1 MGKPLNRDE
10 LKNAYLNLM
19 SGFGIALAVLGLGHL
34 ILPHNGEPY
43 EWAQYLLLGG
53 VFPPLL
59 HAVHFPFRH
68 AKARPVVEIFRWGSS
83 FAALAFCVFIVPGGD
98 IPVICGFALAH
109 WFFLGGANGVAVHDR
124 EKIGVS
130 LFVLVAAYAAWGLL
144 SRFFWW
150 EPFGRFVTGGAQQVV
165 AAILAAAFAIWY
177 WPQDAV
183 KRSAPRAFSI
193 PRILAELALILI
205 LALVAFQL
213 PYEITDHHDF
223 YVGSAAL
230 VRQGGWLLWDVPSQY
245 GFLDILLLAALPFK
259 SLHFSLYVAASA
271 LQLLCALIMYGML
284 RALRPGAFGAAAGTL
299 LTITVAFMAVDAPQ
313 HTGLN
318 THPSVSGMRFLFCY
332 LFLAWSYWNI
342 TAENGAGGARSAR
355 FWIGSCLWAVGCL
368 WSFESAIYSTSI
380 WLPQSLWLAWE
391 TAKQG
396 SGAENTGQWRRAAL
410 IFFTSLLPLLILF
423 GAVNAFY
430 IFGLGHLPD
439 WYAFIEYAAV
449 YKGGFGAL
457 PIEPLGGVWGLLLV
471 FTAVS
476 ACAATAFRDR
486 LKEWPALIGI
496 MGLIWT
502 TASYFISRSAESNL
516 LNLAPIHFTCVVTAM
531 AAFKEKPAHRLMLWA
546 VLIPLSAV
554 LLIATWGSPNL
565 PRFFHETFRMDHA
578 SRFYGLLPKA
588 EESFVDI
595 LKEVNYKKGDPL
607 VVMTLMM
614 PPPLADADSK
624 GPADDIGLY
633 RFWLPMAPT
642 GEFWLLPPERRTIYI
657 SRFTDRF
664 REGGLLVIPH
674 ETPIGQIG
682 GFFACIDV
690 KYRMTLE
697 RSNNDWLVRRYE
709 PR

>member
-43 EWAQYLLLGG
+43 EWAQYMLVGG

-59 HAVHFPFRH
+59 YATHFPFRH
-68 AKARPVVEIFRWGSS
+68 TKAHLVVEIFRWGSA
-83 FAALAFCVFIVPGGD
+83 FAAVALCVFVIPGGD
-98 IPVICGFALAH
+98 IPLLCGFALAH
-109 WFFLGGANGVAVHDR
+109 WFFLGGANGLAPPDR
-124 EKIGVS
+124 EKIGAS
-130 LFVLVAAYAAWGLL
+130 LFTLVAVFAAWGLL

-177 WPQDAV
+177 WPQGAV
-183 KRSAPRAFSI
+183 KQGALRTLHI
-193 PRILAELALILI
+193 PRILAELALVLV
-205 LALVAFQL
+205 LALVAFRL
-213 PYEITDHHDF
+213 PYKITEHHEF

-245 GFLDILLLAALPFK
+245 GFLNILLLAALPFK

-271 LQLLCALIMYGML
+271 LQLLCALIMYGIL
-284 RALRPGAFGAAAGTL
+284 RKLRPGVFGTAAGML
-299 LTITVAFMAVDAPQ
+299 LTITVAFMAVGAPE

-318 THPSVSGMRFLFCY
+318 TYPSVGGMRFIFCY

-342 TAENGAGGARSAR
+342 TAENGGGGARAAR
-355 FWIGSCLWAVGCL
+355 FWTGSCLWAVGCF
-368 WSFESAIYSTSI
+368 WSFESSIYNTSI
-380 WLPQSLWLAWE
+380 WLPQSLWLSWE
-391 TAKQG
+391 TAKQSYG
-396 SGAENTGQWRRAAL
+396 PENTGQWRRAAL
-410 IFFTSLLPLLILF
+410 IFLSSLSPVLVLF
-423 GAVNAFY
+423 GAIDSFY
-430 IFGLGHLPD
+430 ILGLGHLPD
-439 WYAFIEYAAV
+439 WYAFIEYAVA

-471 FTAVS
+471 FTAV
-476 ACAATAFRDR
+476 AVCAAAAFRDR

-496 MGLIWT
+496 MGIVWT
-502 TASYFISRSAESNL
+502 TSSYFVSRSAENNI
-516 LNLAPIHFTCVVTAM
+516 LNLAPLHFTCMITAM

-554 LLIATWGSPNL
+554 LLIVTWGNPNL
-565 PRFFHETFRMDHA
+565 PRFFRETFRMDHA
-578 SRFYGLLPKA
+578 SRFNGLLLKA
-588 EESFVDI
+588 EQPLADI

-607 VVMTLMM
+607 VVVNVMM
-614 PPPLADADSK
+614 PPLLANADSK
-624 GPADDIGLY
+624 GPVDDTGFY
-633 RFWLPMAPT
+633 RFWLPMAPAA
-642 GEFWLLPPERRTIYI
+642 ELMLLPLDRQKVYI
-657 SRFTDRF
+657 SRFAGRF
-664 REGGLLVIPH
+664 REGGWLAIPH
-674 ETPIGQIG
+674 EIPTDDVD
-682 GFFACIDV
+682 GFFADIDA